1 MEAMKK
7 MADQIWKQ
15 ESVLADWQKQLIVPI
30 FKNKGS
36 WGQCDSYCGSPC

>member
-7 MADQIWKQ
+7 LADKIWKH

-30 FKNKGS
+30 F
-36 WGQCDSYCGSPC
+36 